1 MTTLPDPP
9 LSPDELVSTS
19 QERAVLEAF
28 LDLYRDIVVK
38 KVTGL
43 STKAAHQR
51 LVPSA
56 TTLAGL
62 VCHLA
67 SVEREWFHAILGERP
82 PAEVGVK
89 VADDGWSVG
98 SEHSIDDL
106 VEDYQRACADSR
118 QLAARF
124 SLEDAVPH
132 SRLGRVS
139 LRWIYVHMIEET
151 ARHAGHA
158 DILREQTD
166 GAVGFDS

>member
-1 MTTLPDPP
+1 VATLPDPP
-9 LSPDELVSTS
+9 LGPDELVSTGK
-19 QERAVLEAF
+19 ERAVLEAF

-43 STKAAHQR
+43 SAEAAHRR

-62 VCHLA
+62 VSHLA
-67 SVEREWFHAILGERP
+67 SVEREWFHAILGQRP
-82 PAEVGVK
+82 PAEVRVQ
-89 VADDGWSVG
+89 VTDDGWSVG
-98 SEHSIDDL
+98 SERSIEEL

-132 SRLGRVS
+132 PRLGRVS

-166 GAVGFDS
+166 GAVGFDG

>member
-1 MTTLPDPP
+1 MANPPDPH

-19 QERAVLEAF
+19 DERAVLEAF

-43 STKAAHQR
+43 STEAAHRR

-67 SVEREWFHAILGERP
+67 SVEREWFHAVLRQRA
-82 PAEVGVK
+82 PAEAGVR

-98 SEHSIDDL
+98 SGQSIDVL
-106 VEDYQRACADSR
+106 AADYQRACATSR
-118 QLAARF
+118 QLAAQF
-124 SLEDAVPH
+124 SLADSVPH
-132 SRLGRVS
+132 PRLGRVS

-151 ARHAGHA
+151 ARQAGHA

-166 GAVGFDS
+166 GAVGFDG